1 MTARSA
7 RRHAARTDVSG
18 GAGSGRGRLMII
30 AGGGKLPLYVAEA
43 ARAAGEDPF
52 IVCLSGESDLD
63 WAGFEHVVVSIGD
76 VAKLASVKRAKN
88 LTRVVLSGS
97 VRKRPELQQLRLT
110 LSSLLKLP
118 SIVRRLI
125 AGGDDAVLR
134 MVIGLLEGEGLRV
147 VGAHEIVPG
156 LLASV
161 GPLAALVPSNDDLRD
176 LKAGMEAAEALGR
189 LDIGQG
195 AVAVGGRVVALE
207 GAEGTDRML
216 ERVAELRREGRI
228 SARRRGVLVKLCKPQ
243 QDMRADLPTIGL
255 STIENARK
263 AGLAGIA
270 VEAGRSLVLER
281 DAVVGAADAAG
292 LFVVGVDRALPGG
305 LG

>member
-1 MTARSA
+1 M
-7 RRHAARTDVSG
+7 
-18 GAGSGRGRLMII
+18 
-30 AGGGKLPLYVAEA
+30 
-43 ARAAGEDPF
+43 
-52 IVCLSGESDLD
+52 
-63 WAGFEHVVVSIGD
+63 VSIGD

-118 SIVRRLI
+118 SIIRRLI

-161 GPLAALVPSNDDLRD
+161 GPLAALRPSNDDLRD

-216 ERVAELRREGRI
+216 ERVAELRHEGRI

-270 VEAGRSLVLER
+270 VEAGRALVLER